1 MRKHCT
7 NMLVVETAIRVQLF
21 NTIADLAETKERL
34 VEVEKKLETATAQLK
49 KSGEKTVGSLLVDVG
64 RNIWTTGTNH
74 VGAVRA
80 CIRVA
85 GNGVRTAVSNGVRA
99 AAGLGIRAAGGGIR
113 ASRSGISATRSGIRA
128 SHTGIR
134 AVGAMAHKTVRGG
147 IRLTGKALVYTGKAL
162 GGDA

>member
-34 VEVEKKLETATAQLK
+34 VEVEKKLEAATAQLK

-113 ASRSGISATRSGIRA
+113 ASRSGIRASRSGIRA
-128 SHTGIR
+128 S
-134 AVGAMAHKTVRGG
+134 GAMVHKTVRGG
-147 IRLTGKALVYTGKAL
+147 IRLTGKALVFTGKAL